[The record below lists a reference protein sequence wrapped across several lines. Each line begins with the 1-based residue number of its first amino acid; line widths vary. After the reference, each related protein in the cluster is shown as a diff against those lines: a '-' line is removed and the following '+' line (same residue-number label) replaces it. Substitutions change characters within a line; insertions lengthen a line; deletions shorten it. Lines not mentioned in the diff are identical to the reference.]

1 MSQSLIPP
9 FCPNSACE
17 FHLPGRSKRFWHKN
31 GFVDRPASGQ
41 DSPPHRIQRFK
52 CKRCAKNFSTSCF
65 GLNYRFKHRDPAL
78 NHNIFHTLLLGA
90 SNRQI
95 ARYLKISPHCVLLRI
110 KRMSQ
115 WALLIHRHKLE
126 GLKCL
131 AEPIVYDG
139 LENFAGS
146 QFDVNNIHQAIGR
159 DSLFLYDFNFA
170 PLNRKG
176 RTSNRQKIKK
186 ETIEDLDGPYP
197 RSAIRWAT
205 TSLLKRLLRLQPM
218 GNPLDLCTDEHF
230 QYKRSIQRDL
240 PQDRIH
246 HVTVSSKATRNFQ
259 NILFAVNHSDLMSRS
274 HLAAFSRETISFSKT
289 HARMCQK
296 FMLFAVHK
304 NYLAPQFTKKHIRR
318 PKAHCQSP
326 AQAVGLETKILKFH
340 EFFNQLKTPAQV
352 PLPED
357 WALFYNDQV
366 PYPRIKR
373 KSA

>member
-1 MSQSLIPP
+1 MSLVPP
-9 FCPNSACE
+9 FCPNSHCA
-17 FHLPGRSKRFWHKN
+17 FHKPVSPKRFWHKN
-31 GFVDRPASGQ
+31 GFVLRQASGL
-41 DSPPHRIQRFK
+41 DLPPHRIQRFR
-52 CKRCAKNFSTSCF
+52 CKHCHKNFSSSSF

-115 WALLIHRHKLE
+115 WALLTHRHKLQS
-126 GLKCL
+126 LRYFN
-131 AEPIVYDG
+131 EPIVFDG

-146 QFDVNNIHQAIGR
+146 QFDPNNIHQAIGR

-176 RTSNRQKIKK
+176 RTSHRQKLKK
-186 ETIEDLDGPYP
+186 QDLEHVDGPYP
-197 RSAIRWAT
+197 RSAIRSAT
-205 TSLLKRLLRLQPM
+205 TSILKRLLKLKPPGQP
-218 GNPLDLCTDEHF
+218 LTLCTDEHF

-240 PQDRIH
+240 PPGCIE
-246 HVTVSSKATRNFQ
+246 HVTIDSKATRNFQ
-259 NILFAVNHSDLMSRS
+259 NILFAVNHSDLMSRAY
-274 HLAAFSRETISFSKT
+274 LAAFSRETISFSKT

-304 NYLAPQFTKKHIRR
+304 NYFTPQFTKKHIRR
-318 PKAHCQSP
+318 PKAHIQSP

-340 EFFNQLKTPAQV
+340 EFFDQLKTPEQI

-366 PYPRIKR
+366 PYPRRPLKR
-373 KSA
+373 A

>member
-1 MSQSLIPP
+1 M
-9 FCPNSACE
+9 
-17 FHLPGRSKRFWHKN
+17 
-31 GFVDRPASGQ
+31 
-41 DSPPHRIQRFK
+41 
-52 CKRCAKNFSTSCF
+52 SCF

-115 WALLIHRHKLE
+115 WALLIHRDKLG
-126 GLKCL
+126 GLKGL
-131 AEPIVYDG
+131 SEPIVYDG

-146 QFDVNNIHQAIGR
+146 QFDVNNIQQAIGR

-176 RTSNRQKIKK
+176 RSSNRQKIKK
-186 ETIEDLDGPYP
+186 ELIEHTDGPYP
-197 RSAIRWAT
+197 SSAIRSAT
-205 TSLLKRLLRLQPM
+205 TSLLKRLLKLRSDTE
-218 GNPLDLCTDEHF
+218 PLVLCTDEHF
-230 QYKRSIQRDL
+230 QYRRSIQRDL
-240 PQDRIH
+240 PQDHIQ
-246 HVTVSSKATRNFQ
+246 HVTVSSQATRNFQ

-274 HLAAFSRETISFSKT
+274 QLAAFSRETISFSKT

-296 FMLFAVHK
+296 FMLFAVNK
-304 NYLAPQFTKKHIRR
+304 NYMAPQFTKKHVRR
-318 PKAHCQSP
+318 PHAHVQTP
-326 AQAVGLETKILKFH
+326 AQAVGLESKILKFH
-340 EFFNQLKTPAQV
+340 EFFSQLKTPSQI

-366 PYPRIKR
+366 PYPRCKH
-373 KSA
+373 KCA